1 MHGACV
7 KIKKIE
13 YLALYMRIDK
23 SCKASVRL
31 RYKCEDLAQ
40 NMEKLRVFV
49 KTVTKH
55 SVPQNEKIYLNI

>member
-23 SCKASVRL
+23 SCKASVRV
-31 RYKCEDLAQ
+31 RYKCEELAQ